1 MVIHYCAEKRA
12 KYALL
17 LGEGKRK
24 RMPHPG
30 IRFFGIAVVC
40 TYFAVM

>member
-1 MVIHYCAEKRA
+1 MQNM
-12 KYALL
+12 LL
-17 LGEGKRK
+17 YWKADKRK